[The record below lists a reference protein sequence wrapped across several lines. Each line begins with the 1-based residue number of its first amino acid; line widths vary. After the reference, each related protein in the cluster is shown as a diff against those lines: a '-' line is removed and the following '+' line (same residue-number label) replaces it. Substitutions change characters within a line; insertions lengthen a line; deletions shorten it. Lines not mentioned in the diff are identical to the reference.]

1 MCNASKVIAKYLKP
15 STKKEIRISDTL
27 TSSDLINNLTNSDE
41 YEDVSYVVET
51 LFNKPTSC
59 SEINRTFCA
68 ERFLKKLSVKL
79 TKECLFTVNGMLSK
93 QIDSCSMSGPVFV
106 VFSDIN
112 ICKMEF
118 DVVAPGMPLFYK
130 YYVEGAYVGRKKNRH
145 SFLKTLH
152 L

>member
-1 MCNASKVIAKYLKP
+1 MCNASKVIAKYLKR

-27 TSSDLINNLTNSDE
+27 TSPDLINNFTNSDE

-51 LFNKPTSC
+51 LFNKLTSC
-59 SEINRTFCA
+59 SERNRTFCPK
-68 ERFLKKLSVKL
+68 RFFKKLSVKL

-118 DVVAPGMPLFYK
+118 DVVAPGTPLFYK
-130 YYVEGAYVGRKKNRH
+130 YYVEDAYVGRKKNRH
-145 SFLKTLH
+145 SFGR
-152 L
+152 

>member
-1 MCNASKVIAKYLKP
+1 MCNASKVIAKYLKR

-27 TSSDLINNLTNSDE
+27 TSPDLINNFTNSDE

-59 SEINRTFCA
+59 SERNRTFCA

-118 DVVAPGMPLFYK
+118 DVAAPGTPLFYK